1 MTTELYIVLVYV
13 QTALSALIAG
23 LAFWKFTFR
32 STVVKLVGLAF
43 LVGFISNILAMV
55 MNLVF
60 RLNPN
65 LPQSI
70 YKIVY
75 FCVIGL
81 IYYHAS
87 GKRNKLVY
95 NFFCVAFTAFAV
107 VNLLFIQ
114 KMQINSYTSILSAI
128 IIIIYSVNY
137 FYRLMIDLPT
147 INLQRLPMFWFNAAF
162 LLFHSGALFLFV
174 FTDYLVNVLNNNLL
188 VYWGFHNILN
198 IVAHLIVLV
207 GLWID
212 LRNIKS
218 PS

>member
-1 MTTELYIVLVYV
+1 MTTELYIALVYV
-13 QTALSALIAG
+13 QTALSAVIAG

-43 LVGFISNILAMV
+43 LVGFISNLLAMV
-55 MNLVF
+55 MNLIF
-60 RLNPN
+60 KLNPN

-70 YKIVY
+70 YIIIY
-75 FCVIGL
+75 FCIIGL
-81 IYYHAS
+81 IYYYAT
-87 GKRNKLVY
+87 GKKNKPVY
-95 NFFCVAFTAFAV
+95 NFFCVSFSAFAV
-107 VNLLFIQ
+107 INLLFIQ

-128 IIIIYSVNY
+128 IIIIYSVHY

-147 INLQRLPMFWFNAAF
+147 LNLHQLPMFWFNTAF

-198 IVAHLIVLV
+198 IVVHLVVLI

>member
-1 MTTELYIVLVYV
+1 MTPELYIVLVYI
-13 QTALSALIAG
+13 QTGLSAFIAG
-23 LAFWKFTFR
+23 FAFWKFNSR
-32 STVVKLVGLAF
+32 DQIVKLIGLAF
-43 LVGFISNILAMV
+43 LLGFLSNSAALV
-55 MNLVF
+55 MNLIF
-60 RLNPN
+60 KLNPN

-70 YKIVY
+70 YKILIFWVL
-75 FCVIGL
+75 GA
-81 IYYHAS
+81 IYYHAL
-87 GKRNKLVY
+87 GKRNKLIY
-95 NFFCVAFTAFAV
+95 ILLSLAFTVFALI
-107 VNLLFIQ
+107 NLLVIQ
-114 KMQINSYTSILSAI
+114 KSQINSYASIVTAI
-128 IIIIYSVNY
+128 IIIIYAVHY

-147 INLQRLPMFWFNAAF
+147 LNLQRLPMFWFNAAF
-162 LLFHSGALFLFV
+162 LLFYSGALFLFV